1 MKRQS
6 KFATALFQI
15 AVLAFFL
22 STTAAYGA
30 CCFDLGDDAAVSIAP
45 CHTAEDDQSSE
56 THGECCMMCA
66 PMDTPDQ
73 MLKNDLVTSAAIS
86 PRGQESLAWN
96 GIDPPFRPPIH
107 HLS

>member
-1 MKRQS
+1 MRRQS
-6 KFATALFQI
+6 KTATALFQI
-15 AVLAFFL
+15 AVVAFFL

-30 CCFDLGDDAAVSIAP
+30 CCFDLGEDAAVSIAP

-73 MLKNDLVTSAAIS
+73 VLKNDLVTSTTIN

-107 HLS
+107 YLS